1 VKITAIDHWLVSIPY
16 REQVAFSST
25 TRNNATRL
33 IVRLETD
40 TGVVGWGETLCLLD
54 FIEPVLRNVVIPTA
68 LGLRVHD
75 FERLIRLI
83 EASGYYHH
91 QRAAVMATSAVEMAM
106 WDAYGKT
113 LGVPCHLL
121 WGGRYRDRV
130 EIAAYTMAGEMGVF
144 ERHLKAMVARDY
156 QSYKIKIGFSE
167 DLDLEMIRLAR
178 RMVGTKKLRAD
189 VNSVWTQASARRIL
203 AKIADCDLQY
213 IEQPLPVYDLAGH
226 AELRQVQSVPVAL
239 DESAYTT
246 GDVGAIIA
254 ARAADVLLLDPSEA
268 GGLWEVRK
276 QAAAAEAACLPVG
289 LHSGGEMGP
298 SLAAYIHLAAAIP
311 NMWIALD
318 WSGEHMGDVIVSDLQ
333 YLPENGYVPV
343 PTGPG
348 LGIEVDLAKVERYAV
363 DAIPS
368 SYRPPERTTGHI
380 PIKPYY

>member
-1 VKITAIDHWLVSIPY
+1 MKITAIDHWLVSIPY

-40 TGVVGWGETLCLLD
+40 AGVVGWGETLCLLD
-54 FIEPVLRNVVIPTA
+54 FVEPVLRNVVIPTA
-68 LGLRVHD
+68 LGLNVHE
-75 FERLIRLI
+75 FERLIRLV

-91 QRAAVMATSAVEMAM
+91 QRAGVMATSAVEMAM

-121 WGGRYRDRV
+121 WGGRFRDRV
-130 EIAAYTMAGEMGVF
+130 EIAAYTMAGDIGVF
-144 ERHLKAMVARDY
+144 ERHLKAMIERNY
-156 QSYKIKIGFSE
+156 QSYKIKVGFSE

-178 RMVGTKKLRAD
+178 RLVGTRKLRAD
-189 VNSVWTQASARRIL
+189 VNSVWTQATARRIL
-203 AKIADCDLQY
+203 AKVADCDLQY

-246 GDVGAIIA
+246 GDVGAIIG
-254 ARAADVLLLDPSEA
+254 ARAADVMLLDPSQA

-276 QAAAAEAACLPVG
+276 QAAAAEAACLAVG

-298 SLAAYIHLAAAIP
+298 SLAAYLHLAAATP

-318 WSGEHMGDVIVSDLQ
+318 WSGEHMSDTILKDFQ
-333 YLPENGYVPV
+333 HLPTDGYLPVPA
-343 PTGPG
+343 GPG
-348 LGIEVDLAKVERYAV
+348 LGIEVDISKIERYAV
-363 DAIPS
+363 TAIPF
-368 SYRPPERTTGHI
+368 SYRPPEQTDGRI